1 MNKQTTLL
9 IATAST
15 LAVAGAFFMGST
27 LASYNTNTYW
37 EQKLLREGYGEYN
50 KKTGDWQLCEPE
62 VVLLNH
68 NTTAINIL
76 NGGTVT
82 IKDYLTIVESDLKK
96 TQDKLEEQTKELL
109 DQDLLIEKYKKHIKL
124 PPESTAS
131 TKGAKRP
138 LEKIDVTKPF

>member
-1 MNKQTTLL
+1 MSKQKTLL
-9 IATAST
+9 ITTAST
-15 LAVAGAFFMGST
+15 LVVAGAFLMGST

-124 PPESTAS
+124 PPESS
-131 TKGAKRP
+131 TNTKNIKRP
-138 LEKIDVTKPF
+138 LDKIDVTKPF